1 MEERERKESKE
12 GKGTEALDRVPG
24 EELMERRMN

>member
-12 GKGTEALDRVPG
+12 GKGTEADRAPG